1 MAAIAYVNGRFRRL
15 ADPSVP
21 IEDRGNQ
28 LADGA
33 YEVIKA
39 MGVVLVDRERH
50 LDRLER
56 SLGELRIAM
65 PTTRAAL
72 VAIVDEVVRRA
83 RLREA
88 VVYLHVSRG
97 AAPRNHPF
105 PKGARPTLIV
115 TARAPHWPSAAEREE
130 GVAVISLPDERWARC
145 DIKSIALLPNVLAKQ
160 RAVEA
165 GCREA
170 WLVRDGVVTEG
181 STSNAY
187 IVDRDG
193 RLVTHPRNE
202 RILAGVTRSVVLE
215 LAAEEGVP
223 VEERPFTLEEA
234 HAAREAGLTST
245 TSWLLPVTR
254 IDGRP
259 VGNGRPGLVIG
270 RLMERYALR
279 LDALAGRR

>member
-15 ADPSVP
+15 ADPSVAV
-21 IEDRGNQ
+21 EDRGNQ
-28 LADGA
+28 FSDGA
-33 YEVIKA
+33 YEVIKVIS
-39 MGVVLVDRERH
+39 GVAIDLERH

-65 PTTRAAL
+65 PTSRAAL
-72 VAIVDEVVRRA
+72 GSIFEEVMRRS
-83 RLREA
+83 RLREV
-88 VVYLHVSRG
+88 VVYVHVSRG
-97 AAPRNHPF
+97 ATPRNHPF
-105 PKGARPTLIV
+105 PTGARPTLIV

-130 GVAVISLPDERWARC
+130 GAAVISLPDERWARC

-170 WLVRDGVVTEG
+170 WLIRDGVVTEG

-193 RLVTHPRNE
+193 RLVTHPRSE
-202 RILAGVTRSVVLE
+202 AILAGVTRSVVLE

-234 HAAREAGLTST
+234 YGAREAALTST
-245 TSWLLPVTR
+245 TAWLLPVTR

-259 VGNGRPGLVIG
+259 IGNGRPGLVVG
-270 RLMERYALR
+270 RLMERYAGR
-279 LDALAGRR
+279 LGALASRR